1 MVIRNAV
8 AISDASSSVDDQGV
22 SQTVHGAD
30 ETPRKIWSV
39 FTRPALV
46 AYEIAGE
53 PVYQTLGNA
62 NQVWL
67 GGASANY
74 FARDVVEIRVEALD
88 EEPAAPGEGIDYAIP
103 NVAVSAGT
111 VA

>member
-1 MVIRNAV
+1 M
-8 AISDASSSVDDQGV
+8 
-22 SQTVHGAD
+22 
-30 ETPRKIWSV
+30 WSV

-88 EEPAAPGEGIDYAIP
+88 EEPAAPGEGIDYATP